1 MSGFVREV
9 PRRKETIQSISDSF
23 DFPWNYN
30 KEMFSVSSINGEILA
45 ETINALEDHPSF
57 TRSLRDGYAV
67 KSSDIKGANES
78 SPAYLKYSGAVP
90 MGYAPEEEL
99 TKGQAFQIFTGGMI
113 PEGADCVVMVEDT
126 SITGKWIE
134 VRKAMQA
141 GAHVIERGEEIRTG
155 QTILSAGHV
164 LDFRSTGIMAHM
176 GISKV
181 PVTRPCLGV
190 ISTGD
195 EIAPVGEKNIPLGV
209 TRDVNMEFLHSFFK
223 KYGFCIKRYGISGDV
238 KSELYNKTEQAVA
251 ENDIILVSGGSSV
264 SVRDF
269 TSEVFEVLLNSK
281 LYLRGLR
288 IKPGKPTLFAASKEK
303 RKLLFGL
310 PGHPLSCAVVAS
322 TFVLPVILNSIAP
335 GSYKDDIQEFN
346 LAEDVNGTTG
356 IEEFIPFRFS
366 KGKIFPVMSKSGYVG
381 SLIDTDGL
389 IVLGEQTE
397 TLRKEELAGVVL
409 WK

>member
-1 MSGFVREV
+1 ME
-9 PRRKETIQSISDSF
+9 
-23 DFPWNYN
+23 
-30 KEMFSVSSINGEILA
+30 
-45 ETINALEDHPSF
+45 
-57 TRSLRDGYAV
+57 
-67 KSSDIKGANES
+67 
-78 SPAYLKYSGAVP
+78 
-90 MGYAPEEEL
+90 
-99 TKGQAFQIFTGGMI
+99 
-113 PEGADCVVMVEDT
+113 EDT

-134 VRKAMQA
+134 IKKAMQS
-141 GAHVIERGEEIRTG
+141 GAHVIKRGEEIRKG

-176 GISKV
+176 GISEV
-181 PVTRPCLGV
+181 PVSRPRVGI

-195 EIAPVGEKNIPLGV
+195 EIVPVGEKNIPLGV

-223 KYGFCIKRYGISGDV
+223 KYGFCIKRYGISRDV
-238 KSELYNKTEQAVA
+238 KSELYIKTEQAVA
-251 ENDIILVSGGSSV
+251 ENDIVLVSGGSSV
-264 SVRDF
+264 SVKDF
-269 TSEVFEVLLNSK
+269 TSVVFEELLNSK

-288 IKPGKPTLFAASKEK
+288 IRPGKPTLFAASKEK

-335 GSYKDDIQEFN
+335 GSCKDDIQEFN
-346 LAEDVNGTTG
+346 LADDVNGTTG

-366 KGKIFPVMSKSGYVG
+366 GGKISPIMSKSGYVG

-389 IVLGEQTE
+389 VVLSEQTE
-397 TLRKEELAGVVL
+397 TARKEELAGVML